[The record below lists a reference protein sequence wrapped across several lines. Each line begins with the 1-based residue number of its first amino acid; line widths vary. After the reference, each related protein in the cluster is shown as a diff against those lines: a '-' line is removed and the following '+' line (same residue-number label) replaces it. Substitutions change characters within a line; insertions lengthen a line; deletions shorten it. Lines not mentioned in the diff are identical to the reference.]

1 MHYLCIHSSV
11 FTPVATQGG
20 DITAAVVGGA
30 LGTALILSLTVIV
43 IVLVVVL
50 LKNCGGHSFS
60 GMQRRYIIYK
70 HYVHVDCSYRT
81 HSLH

>member
-20 DITAAVVGGA
+20 DNTAATVGGV

-43 IVLVVVL
+43 IVVL

-60 GMQRRYIIYK
+60 GMQRRYVIYK

-81 HSLH
+81 HCLH